1 MSGRYLQ
8 FRFLNWPLIWGMI
21 PQFFKG
27 HHSVPIAMPI
37 QISLEPATREKKT
50 KTVNLSDNEVI
61 TCYIHGSSLS
71 QFK

>member
-1 MSGRYLQ
+1 MAIDLGNDSPILQ
-8 FRFLNWPLIWGMI
+8 GTPFST
-21 PQFFKG
+21 
-27 HHSVPIAMPI
+27 HSYADSNFAGASYPG
-37 QISLEPATREKKT
+37 K